1 MITEEDEYEP
11 TLYERRLERI
21 KRKLEVIE
29 ESMKVGRS
37 FDSRL
42 SSKLEK
48 WVPVDLKTTADAI
61 IHREVTKYTYV
72 KGLKHKFMTKGFSKL
87 VEIIETE
94 KTRGEPRV
102 PTPQNKD
109 VWECVKKFCKRGMKG
124 FDPFEPEVFVPNRSP
139 KNDQKRLL
147 KPCLVKRDGE

>member
-11 TLYERRLERI
+11 TLYERRLEHI

-72 KGLKHKFMTKGFSKL
+72 KGLKHKFVTKGF
-87 VEIIETE
+87 
-94 KTRGEPRV
+94 
-102 PTPQNKD
+102 
-109 VWECVKKFCKRGMKG
+109 
-124 FDPFEPEVFVPNRSP
+124 
-139 KNDQKRLL
+139 
-147 KPCLVKRDGE
+147 